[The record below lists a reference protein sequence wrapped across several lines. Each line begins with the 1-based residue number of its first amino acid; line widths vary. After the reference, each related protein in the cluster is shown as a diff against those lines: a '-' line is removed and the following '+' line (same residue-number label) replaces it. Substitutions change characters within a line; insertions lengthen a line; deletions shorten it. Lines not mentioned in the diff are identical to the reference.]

1 MNLHRRKAI
10 TSVDKTPKYSIC
22 ICNWNMGDTIE
33 ASIRSIA
40 RQVNSDFEII
50 IVDDGSTDNSIPNIK
65 SLMNEIGILRVYFLP
80 RDKNRKLGETRNFS
94 IQQSRGEWCIF
105 HLDTDDLIGNHILE
119 FAQLVEVLDSRF
131 EKDLL
136 FAGQQI
142 HMARRNF
149 LLTKGPF
156 RNIYRGEDRDLYER
170 LAISDQWIVINHR
183 KFISRLDRAYI
194 KLKKKTIQD
203 IWDQIV
209 SDLRLNPSPLGY
221 LVLSAKKIRK
231 LRPHLFV
238 LRLLLITPALVAAY
252 KAGILPSVN
261 KFATNEEFVSYRER
275 NTKTAAEWLE
285 IAGVPMSKRD
295 EIAKSSIFK

>member
-1 MNLHRRKAI
+1 
-10 TSVDKTPKYSIC
+10 
-22 ICNWNMGDTIE
+22 
-33 ASIRSIA
+33 
-40 RQVNSDFEII
+40 
-50 IVDDGSTDNSIPNIK
+50 
-65 SLMNEIGILRVYFLP
+65 
-80 RDKNRKLGETRNFS
+80 
-94 IQQSRGEWCIF
+94 
-105 HLDTDDLIGNHILE
+105 
-119 FAQLVEVLDSRF
+119 
-131 EKDLL
+131 
-136 FAGQQI
+136 
-142 HMARRNF
+142 MARRNF

-183 KFISRLDRAYI
+183 KFISRLDRTYI

-231 LRPHLFV
+231 LGPHLFV
-238 LRLLLITPALVAAY
+238 LRLLLIMPALVAAY
-252 KAGILPSVN
+252 KAGILPGVN

-285 IAGVPMSKRD
+285 ITGVPKSKRD